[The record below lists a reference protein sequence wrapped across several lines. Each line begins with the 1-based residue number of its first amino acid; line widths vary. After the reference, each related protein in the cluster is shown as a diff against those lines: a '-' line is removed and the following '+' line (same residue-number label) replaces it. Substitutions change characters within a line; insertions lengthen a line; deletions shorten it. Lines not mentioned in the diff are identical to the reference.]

1 MFILDSDHGGFNA
14 SQCTIELGYNVT
26 QGFCVVL
33 NECRCNRGVMA
44 NGEELI
50 GTAEYLTL

>member
-1 MFILDSDHGGFNA
+1 MFILHSDREGVNA

-26 QGFCVVL
+26 QRFCVVL
-33 NECRCNRGVMA
+33 NECRCNRGVMV
-44 NGEELI
+44 NSEELI